1 MNCVPLQQVRAKYGL
16 STIENMENQHDTAA
30 QMNVDN
36 ADIDM
41 DMGMENA
48 VNEEDGA
55 ITNSATDNVVH
66 EEPYDDVDISMQ
78 ENDDGQ
84 QQLENNV
91 EEHQPPASSM
101 EEQQPES
108 SMDQQQQQQQPES
121 SMGQQQQTESSVDQ
135 QQQQPESSMD
145 QQDTDMT
152 PVTERRLRDA
162 DIDPMDI
169 EAWTNH
175 WVSQC
180 GYGWVKANNV
190 FTDFF
195 YRKNMIPNTAVYV
208 SSIISVQK
216 TSWFIAAIHF
226 VRSSCIKV
234 IMT

>member
-1 MNCVPLQQVRAKYGL
+1 
-16 STIENMENQHDTAA
+16 MENQHDASA

-41 DMGMENA
+41 DVGMENA
-48 VNEEDGA
+48 VNEEDGT

-66 EEPYDDVDISMQ
+66 EKPYGDVDTSMQ

-84 QQLENNV
+84 QQPANSV
-91 EEHQPPASSM
+91 E
-101 EEQQPES
+101 EEQQPAT
-108 SMDQQQQQQQPES
+108 SMYQKEPES
-121 SMGQQQQTESSVDQ
+121 SMDQ

-145 QQDTDMT
+145 QQQQQPENSMDQHDTDMT

-175 WVSQC
+175 WVKSMWI
-180 GYGWVKANNV
+180 WVGASKQ
-190 FTDFF
+190 TYSRTL